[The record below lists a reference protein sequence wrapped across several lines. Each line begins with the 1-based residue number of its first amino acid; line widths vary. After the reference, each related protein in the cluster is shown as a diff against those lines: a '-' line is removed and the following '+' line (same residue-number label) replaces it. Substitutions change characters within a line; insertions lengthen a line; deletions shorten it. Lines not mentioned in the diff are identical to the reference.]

1 MGTRPDWAVEF
12 QQRITCAVEAD
23 DRAALS
29 TFASDDRA
37 AALAINSAEH
47 YLPLLY
53 TVGARLPGDAV
64 GVFNDTIDGA
74 LSMTSYLI
82 GDPALL
88 EDIT

>member
-1 MGTRPDWAVEF
+1 MEGQIARGDLATLPHFQTLGRVAQWAHP
-12 QQRITCAVEAD
+12 TH
-23 DRAALS
+23 
-29 TFASDDRA
+29 
-37 AALAINSAEH
+37 EH

-53 TVGARLPGDAV
+53 AVGSRLPGDEV

-88 EDIT
+88 KTVH